1 MTQIRCIISSL
12 SPYSDSGHELTLIF
26 SLRITLILLLV
37 LCLPAQAAELRVAV
51 ASNFLITLER
61 LADAFAY
68 ETGHRIKLSS
78 GSTGKLYTQIR
89 AGAPYDLF
97 LAADRERPELLEAE
111 GRILP
116 NSRKTYALGQ
126 LAFWSRVEG
135 QQISVEQIV
144 SNPPKRLALANAKTA
159 PYGRAAEEALT
170 ALGMRGLPSQHVRG
184 ENIGQTFQ
192 LVYAGAA
199 ELGLVAYSLVLAQQ
213 RGSSWLI
220 STENHEPIEQQMV
233 IVKRTE
239 QPELARQFQQWML
252 TKGRQIILDDGYLM
266 EPVDD

>member
-1 MTQIRCIISSL
+1 MI
-12 SPYSDSGHELTLIF
+12 YTL
-26 SLRITLILLLV
+26 RATLLFLLV
-37 LCLPAQAAELRVAV
+37 LCLPVQAAELRVAV
-51 ASNFLITLER
+51 ASNFLLTLEK

-68 ETGHRIKLSS
+68 ETGHRIKISS

-97 LAADRERPELLEAE
+97 LAADSERPSLLEAE

-116 NSRKTYALGQ
+116 GSRTTYALGQ

-135 QQISVEQIV
+135 QSMSVEQIK

-159 PYGRAAEEALT
+159 PYGRAAEEALQ
-170 ALGMRGLPSQHVRG
+170 ALGLENIPSKRVRG

-192 LVYAGAA
+192 LVYSGAA

-213 RGSSWLI
+213 SGSSWLI
-220 STENHEPIEQQMV
+220 PTESYEPIEQQMV
-233 IVKRTE
+233 IVKRTK

-252 TKGRQIILDDGYLM
+252 TKGRQIILDDGYLL
-266 EPVDD
+266 EPIDG